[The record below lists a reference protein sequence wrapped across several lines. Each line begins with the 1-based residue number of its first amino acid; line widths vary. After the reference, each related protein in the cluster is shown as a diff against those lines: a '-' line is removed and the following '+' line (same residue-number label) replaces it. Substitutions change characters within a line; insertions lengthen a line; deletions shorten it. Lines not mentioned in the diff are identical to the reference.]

1 MVFCGGHSFR
11 GSKDSEI
18 INWDENFARIEMRF
32 LGQEREQT
40 AKILFRGGKKSVEIN
55 GVQKN
60 SAAALIER
68 FCAVVFSPE
77 HLSLIKRGP
86 GERRKF
92 IDSAICREKLKNA
105 VVLSKYNRILNQ
117 RNSLLKDIYRRPSLA
132 DTLPV
137 WDEPLLKSGAV
148 LVKNR
153 IDYVKMLSDRAVEYH
168 NGISKGKEKLKI
180 RYMSG
185 YEASEDDTVGE
196 IYEKLKCKLE
206 KHKSDDIRTG
216 FTNYGPHR
224 DDIEIII
231 NGKNA
236 RAFASQGQQRSAVLS
251 LKLAEASV
259 LREGWAKNPLF
270 CLTMCFLSLMQKDR
284 IFYSTNFTDV
294 RCLLPA
300 VKSQIKNSLK
310 TEKSFC

>member
-1 MVFCGGHSFR
+1 MVFFAEVTASEVQRTAKLSIGMRILQGLRCVFSVR
-11 GSKDSEI
+11 SVSK
-18 INWDENFARIEMRF
+18 
-32 LGQEREQT
+32 QQ
-40 AKILFRGGKKSVEIN
+40 KILFRGGKKSVEIN

-168 NGISKGKEKLKI
+168 NGISKGKEELKI

-185 YEASEDDTVGE
+185 YEASENDTVGE

-236 RAFASQGQQRSAVLS
+236 RAFCISGTTAKCGSV
-251 LKLAEASV
+251 AEACRGV
-259 LREGWAKNPLF
+259 CIA
-270 CLTMCFLSLMQKDR
+270 
-284 IFYSTNFTDV
+284 
-294 RCLLPA
+294 
-300 VKSQIKNSLK
+300 
-310 TEKSFC
+310 